1 MSSDI
6 AINVENLSKC
16 YHIYDNPRD
25 RLLQM
30 FVRGRKQY
38 FREFWALR
46 DVSFEIKRG
55 ETVGIV
61 GRNGSGK
68 STLLQMICGTLNQ
81 SSGTIST
88 SGRIAALLELGAG
101 FNPEFTGRENVYL
114 NASVLGLSRTEI
126 DNKFDGI
133 ASFADIGEFLEQPVK
148 TFSSGMLVRLAF
160 SVAIHVEPEILIVDE
175 ALSVGDAYF
184 QAKCAKV
191 IKKIIDNGTTL
202 LFVSHDTASVK
213 TLCSRALL
221 LEAGERRYFGDANTA
236 IEKYYSGLVERNDA
250 VGNVGLR
257 KEEAAL
263 VTSCY
268 YFDNEKFLAVS
279 DFQRIKNGNA
289 YFVNVQVINKS
300 GRAIDTVFFGE
311 EITLRQVVKVE
322 QSFSRLGLGYHIRD
336 KNGFDLIYSDT
347 GIESGRHIE
356 QPKSG
361 GVYVVDWT
369 FKVNLREGSYVISSM
384 LSVPVDLQIGDVEVI
399 DFIPISVTLAVSRG
413 KALPIYGAV
422 YWDNKLD
429 IKEVGNG

>member
-6 AINVENLSKC
+6 AIKMENLSKC

-38 FREFWALR
+38 FREFCAC

-175 ALSVGDAYF
+175 AL
-184 QAKCAKV
+184 Q
-191 IKKIIDNGTTL
+191 
-202 LFVSHDTASVK
+202 
-213 TLCSRALL
+213 
-221 LEAGERRYFGDANTA
+221 
-236 IEKYYSGLVERNDA
+236 LVMRIFKRN
-250 VGNVGLR
+250 V
-257 KEEAAL
+257 
-263 VTSCY
+263 
-268 YFDNEKFLAVS
+268 
-279 DFQRIKNGNA
+279 
-289 YFVNVQVINKS
+289 
-300 GRAIDTVFFGE
+300 
-311 EITLRQVVKVE
+311 
-322 QSFSRLGLGYHIRD
+322 
-336 KNGFDLIYSDT
+336 
-347 GIESGRHIE
+347 
-356 QPKSG
+356 PK
-361 GVYVVDWT
+361 
-369 FKVNLREGSYVISSM
+369 L
-384 LSVPVDLQIGDVEVI
+384 
-399 DFIPISVTLAVSRG
+399 
-413 KALPIYGAV
+413 
-422 YWDNKLD
+422 
-429 IKEVGNG
+429 